1 MSHHHD
7 RKPPAGHAAAIASLV
22 AVVAC
27 ALAGDALARQSPAE
41 PAVAEPELAARVAA
55 LAERIRIVEPT
66 LVRELPPEV
75 KIAQWRNR

>member
-1 MSHHHD
+1 MSNHHD
-7 RKPPAGHAAAIASLV
+7 RKPSAGHGATIASLV

-27 ALAGDALARQSPAE
+27 ALAGDALARQSPVE
-41 PAVAEPELAARVAA
+41 PSAEPELAARVAA
-55 LAERIRIVEPT
+55 IAERIRSAEPT

>member
-1 MSHHHD
+1 MSNPHD
-7 RKPPAGHAAAIASLV
+7 RKPPAARGAAIASLV

-27 ALAGDALARQSPAE
+27 ALAGDALARESPVE
-41 PAVAEPELAARVAA
+41 PSVAEPELAARVAA
-55 LAERIRIVEPT
+55 VAERIRSAEPT

>member
-1 MSHHHD
+1 MSNPHD
-7 RKPPAGHAAAIASLV
+7 RKPPVAHGAAIASLV
-22 AVVAC
+22 AVAAC

-41 PAVAEPELAARVAA
+41 RTVAEPELAARIAA
-55 LAERIRIVEPT
+55 IAERIRSAEPT

>member
-1 MSHHHD
+1 MSNDHD
-7 RKPPAGHAAAIASLV
+7 RKPPAGQGVAIASLV

-27 ALAGDALARQSPAE
+27 ALAGDALARQSPVE
-41 PAVAEPELAARVAA
+41 PGVAEPELAARVAA
-55 LAERIRIVEPT
+55 IAERIRSAEPT